1 MNFLD
6 HQKSINQSICFFL
19 HFSFFSIGLPDSLK
33 EAKDK
38 PQEMANTQTNTEAE
52 IILIPGN

>member
-6 HQKSINQSICFFL
+6 HQKSIT
-19 HFSFFSIGLPDSLK
+19 SFFPIGCPVSLK
-33 EAKDK
+33 ETKELA
-38 PQEMANTQTNTEAE
+38 EEQTNTEAE